1 MATNCPKPIEVTV
14 AFVAGANWDLVHLRT
29 TVRAGPQ
36 TRLRSLSSVTG
47 NSLKL
52 GICASRPLGLLSTRV
67 SSPVQNPQ
75 MHQNRLRARALIAMM
90 IYTFGRVGAVIK
102 MRMEDYYT
110 QGRRGWVR
118 LQEKGGKRHEMPCN
132 HNLEAYIDAYISAAG
147 LAGDLKGYLFRSI
160 RGKTRVLTSN

>member
-52 GICASRPLGLLSTRV
+52 GICASRPLGLLSTKV
-67 SSPVQNPQ
+67 SSPAQNPQ
-75 MHQNRLRARALIAMM
+75 MHQNHREGSIDVNTL
-90 IYTFGRVGAVIK
+90 AVIK
-102 MRMEDYYT
+102 KNIDGTVMKERMDDGFPAWT
-110 QGRRGWVR
+110 LATSVAFGFIQRR
-118 LQEKGGKRHEMPCN
+118 QT
-132 HNLEAYIDAYISAAG
+132 
-147 LAGDLKGYLFRSI
+147 RS
-160 RGKTRVLTSN
+160 GTS